1 MQINRP
7 ACVLGMGWLLVSV
20 SALATER
27 QGVPISYMA
36 SGPGSPVSLYVAA
49 ANSGRSA
56 YVDGLGHSVDSGV
69 LGSMSGGADVSEN
82 MTLNGTVSN
91 NDADH
96 VVTGFNSISAG
107 SFAGASGV
115 PMVIQNTGNNVLI
128 QNATIIN
135 VQFKP

>member
-1 MQINRP
+1 
-7 ACVLGMGWLLVSV
+7 MGCLFTL
-20 SALATER
+20 
-27 QGVPISYMA
+27 A
-36 SGPGSPVSLYVAA
+36 SGAAMAAGRPSVTSYLANTPGSPVAGYIAA
-49 ANSGRSA
+49 ANSGRAA
-56 YVDGLGHSVDSGV
+56 YVDGFGRSVDAGV
-69 LGSMSGGADVSEN
+69 LGGMSGGADVSEQ